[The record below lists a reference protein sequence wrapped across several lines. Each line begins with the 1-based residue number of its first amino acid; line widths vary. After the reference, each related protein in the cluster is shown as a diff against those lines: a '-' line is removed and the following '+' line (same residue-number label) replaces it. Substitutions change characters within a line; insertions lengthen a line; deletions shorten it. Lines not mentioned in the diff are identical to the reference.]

1 MPVVLFSILAH
12 EAYPKDGLLRGG
24 VLEKESN
31 EEVLPRRVGPDGLRL
46 QQRPPHSNASAAVW
60 NHTGTRA
67 VQPVWTAAE
76 HTPPTRVGAQHPTPN
91 PPPTLTRTLH

>member
-31 EEVLPRRVGPDGLRL
+31 EDGLRL

-91 PPPTLTRTLH
+91 PPPALTRTLH